1 MNQSHR
7 STALRALVTGLSL
20 ACALVAPRA
29 ASAQGCLLTR
39 NVAPILGAQLSP
51 YLQPGEWQVG
61 ASYRQFTA
69 DHQYQGTE
77 LSPSVTALG
86 TQVISKMSY
95 LEVNGTYAVT
105 TQWNLSVAVPVI
117 VNASSNR
124 ALPSTVA
131 GSPRFV
137 HSSSGIG
144 DVMVGARHWFLNCD
158 ANPHQN
164 FSVGAAVKMPT
175 GNSDATDRFPN
186 AQGKDVR
193 ERPVDQ
199 SIQPG
204 DGGWAFA
211 LLAEGFRQFGRAS
224 AFVSGVYVVNPKD
237 QNDTLSP
244 PALLN
249 PVGPDAVAVAQR
261 YNTVSDSY
269 LLRAGLG
276 MAIPKVTSLSATVAV
291 RFEGVPV
298 RDLLGGTVGF
308 RRPGSFVTIEPGAV
322 FAAGR
327 TTVFLTV
334 PIRVHQNV
342 KPSLGFVRDSTFA
355 DHVLLAGTSVRLG
368 GR

>member
-1 MNQSHR
+1 MNQIHR
-7 STALRALVTGLSL
+7 STASHALVTGLSL
-20 ACALVAPRA
+20 ACALVTPRA

-51 YLQPGEWQVG
+51 YLQPGEWQIG

-158 ANPHQN
+158 SNPHQN
-164 FSVGAAVKMPT
+164 FSVGP
-175 GNSDATDRFPN
+175 R
-186 AQGKDVR
+186 
-193 ERPVDQ
+193 
-199 SIQPG
+199 
-204 DGGWAFA
+204 
-211 LLAEGFRQFGRAS
+211 
-224 AFVSGVYVVNPKD
+224 
-237 QNDTLSP
+237 
-244 PALLN
+244 
-249 PVGPDAVAVAQR
+249 
-261 YNTVSDSY
+261 
-269 LLRAGLG
+269 
-276 MAIPKVTSLSATVAV
+276 
-291 RFEGVPV
+291 
-298 RDLLGGTVGF
+298 
-308 RRPGSFVTIEPGAV
+308 
-322 FAAGR
+322 
-327 TTVFLTV
+327 
-334 PIRVHQNV
+334 
-342 KPSLGFVRDSTFA
+342 
-355 DHVLLAGTSVRLG
+355 
-368 GR
+368 